1 MVTALPNG
9 ALNPNLD
16 RGEPGVMSRPG
27 FPRTQYNMQY
37 TSGGPR
43 VNAGDL
49 PQPPP
54 SKYLRS
60 TSYISVVNY
69 HPPPDNAG
77 SSSQISVLNYN
88 PYLVNTGSTTHISGG
103 TITHPKTCWIH
114 LTDFW
119 WNYQPLPDNAGS
131 TSQITVVNYHPPQD
145 MLDPPHSL
153 HRFMFFKLVDHPVSI
168 LNFT

>member
-60 TSYISVVNY
+60 TSKISVVNY

-88 PYLVNTGSTTHISGG
+88 PYLVNTGSTTHMVELP
-103 TITHPKTCWIH
+103 TTPRQCWIH
-114 LTDFW
+114 LTD
-119 WNYQPLPDNAGS
+119 YCCELSPTPRHARS
-131 TSQITVVNYHPPQD
+131 TTQITQIYV
-145 MLDPPHSL
+145 
-153 HRFMFFKLVDHPVSI
+153 F
-168 LNFT
+168 